1 MLSTDGGRSEV
12 EGVLAAAKESVAHML
27 EEHRNVV
34 EALRDALL
42 DREELIGDD
51 IPVVA
56 GLDFGHTDPMFTI
69 PLGARCEL
77 STDRKRIT
85 FVETAVE

>member
-1 MLSTDGGRSEV
+1 
-12 EGVLAAAKESVAHML
+12 ML

-51 IPVVA
+51 ILEAIRGAKVPASPADEGVRATSSGGTKVGAA
-56 GLDFGHTDPMFTI
+56 GTQL
-69 PLGARCEL
+69 R
-77 STDRKRIT
+77 S
-85 FVETAVE
+85 